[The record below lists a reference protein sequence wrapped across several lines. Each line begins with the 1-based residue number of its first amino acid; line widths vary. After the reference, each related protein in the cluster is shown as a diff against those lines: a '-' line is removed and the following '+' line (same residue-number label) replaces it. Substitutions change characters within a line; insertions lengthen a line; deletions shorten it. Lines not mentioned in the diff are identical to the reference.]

1 MFLTAIAFAFLRQ
14 LLDPTSPAKQSCVP
28 TGAPAHY
35 APPFPAYNSAYS
47 NNNLG
52 AYNPSAPPYVPP
64 PGPPPGFASGGGGGG
79 FGRPSEEGKP
89 PGYVRGL
96 EDPFGDG
103 DAKDSKD
110 QKGYGWGAEEGPSE
124 RDVTSRAG
132 RNPFA

>member
-1 MFLTAIAFAFLRQ
+1 MFLAAIAFAFLRQ
-14 LLDPTSPAKQSCVP
+14 LLDPTSPANQSRLP

-35 APPFPAYNSAYS
+35 APPFPAYNSAY

-52 AYNPSAPPYVPP
+52 AYNPSAPPYAPP
-64 PGPPPGFASGGGGGG
+64 PGPPPGFAAGGGGG

-110 QKGYGWGAEEGPSE
+110 QKGAEEEGPSE